1 MCYRC
6 RTFHT
11 VIDLFNSND
20 YITENFQEIGDIK
33 LLPYFKTDY
42 LVNERE
48 SVSNTWMSYNIL

>member
-1 MCYRC
+1 
-6 RTFHT
+6 

-48 SVSNTWMSYNIL
+48 SVSNTWMSYDIL

>member
-1 MCYRC
+1 
-6 RTFHT
+6 

-33 LLPYFKTDY
+33 LLPYFKIDY

-48 SVSNTWMSYNIL
+48 SVSNTWMSYYIL